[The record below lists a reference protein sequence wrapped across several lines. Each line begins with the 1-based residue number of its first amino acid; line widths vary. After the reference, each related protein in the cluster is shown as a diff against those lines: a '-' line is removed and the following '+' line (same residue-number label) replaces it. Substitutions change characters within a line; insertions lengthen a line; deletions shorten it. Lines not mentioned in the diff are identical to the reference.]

1 MGDLKFNTF
10 YSYDS
15 EQYLILEQVHS
26 HCVRQIRPF
35 LQPNILVQTDQDKD
49 RNSGFQY
56 QFIELE
62 ASDKFLNKSDW
73 QIIKCKKL
81 SDDNY

>member
-49 RNSGFQY
+49 RNSGF
-56 QFIELE
+56 
-62 ASDKFLNKSDW
+62 
-73 QIIKCKKL
+73 
-81 SDDNY
+81 